1 MAASIEQLNQSLAE
15 LDKQV
20 AELGETLRQTYA
32 SYLDALQ
39 KNARQQLILAAY
51 HVCTEGFPEE
61 FLRLSVSQRE
71 MLQSDVRSIARQAAT
86 QLTQLPTLGEVAAL
100 PSFRIQSLEEDSDLL
115 EESFMVEDR
124 QSRAEKF
131 HDDDDDDDADDD
143 ESEAENEAETK
154 EDPAQELAAL
164 LAEVASAVASQ
175 RPPSPIDQWLNWQD
189 YVERS
194 TRQTLRQL
202 SHQINQVLQRASLIS
217 PNLPDAVLEAASR
230 AEGAET
236 MGKLPHVVQMLVEG
250 PGSSPEK
257 REKSSKRPAN
267 LMHVVA
273 VQLRLAELEFND
285 AETMVWRRK
294 LREVTQRMKALGRD
308 YRKRQRQRSIAEAQ
322 VAWRSTWIND

>member
-20 AELGETLRQTYA
+20 AEVGETLRQTYGG
-32 SYLDALQ
+32 YLDALQ

-71 MLQSDVRSIARQAAT
+71 MLQSDVRSIVRQAAA
-86 QLTQLPTLGEVAAL
+86 QLTHLPTLGEVAAL
-100 PSFRIQSLEEDSDLL
+100 PSFRIQSLEEESDLL
-115 EESFMVEDR
+115 EESFIVEERETD
-124 QSRAEKF
+124 EEN
-131 HDDDDDDDADDD
+131 DENDDD
-143 ESEAENEAETK
+143 EDDEVSEKAGDAT
-154 EDPAQELAAL
+154 QELAAL
-164 LAEVASAVASQ
+164 LAEVASVMASQ
-175 RPPSPIDQWLNWQD
+175 RPPSPIDQWLSWQEH
-189 YVERS
+189 VERS
-194 TRQTLRQL
+194 TKQTLRKL
-202 SHQINQVLQRASLIS
+202 SHQINQVLQRAGLIS

-250 PGSSPEK
+250 PGSSSEK
-257 REKSSKRPAN
+257 REKSSQRPAN
-267 LMHVVA
+267 LMRVVA
-273 VQLRLAELEFND
+273 VQLRLSELEFND

-294 LREVTQRMKALGRD
+294 VRELTQQMKALGRE

>member
-20 AELGETLRQTYA
+20 ADLGETLRQTYG

-71 MLQSDVRSIARQAAT
+71 MLQSDVRSIVRQAAV

-100 PSFRIQSLEEDSDLL
+100 PSFRIQSLEEHSDLL
-115 EESFMVEDR
+115 ENSFMVEER
-124 QSRAEKF
+124 EM
-131 HDDDDDDDADDD
+131 DDDDDDDDGDDD
-143 ESEAENEAETK
+143 NGDEGPDQAGDAT
-154 EDPAQELAAL
+154 QELAAL
-164 LAEVASAVASQ
+164 LAEVASVMASH
-175 RPPSPIDQWLNWQD
+175 RPPSPIDQWLNWQEH
-189 YVERS
+189 VERS
-194 TRQTLRQL
+194 TRQTLRKL
-202 SHQINQVLQRASLIS
+202 SHQINQVLQRAGLIS

-257 REKSSKRPAN
+257 PEKSSKRPAN
-267 LMHVVA
+267 LMHIVA
-273 VQLRLAELEFND
+273 VQLRLSELEFND
-285 AETMVWRRK
+285 PETMVWRRK
-294 LREVTQRMKALGRD
+294 VRELTQKMKMLGRE
-308 YRKRQRQRSIAEAQ
+308 YRKRQRQRSVAEAQ